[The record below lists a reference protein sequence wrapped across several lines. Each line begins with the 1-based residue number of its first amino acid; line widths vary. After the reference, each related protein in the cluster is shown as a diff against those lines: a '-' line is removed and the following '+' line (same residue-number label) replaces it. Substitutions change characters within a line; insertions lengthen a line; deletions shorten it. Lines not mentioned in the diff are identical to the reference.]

1 MNGKGSTSRPL
12 SISRKKFEANWEDI
26 FGKKNKVAKDKQEK
40 NKRLK
45 KNKLK

>member
-40 NKRLK
+40 KQKTK
-45 KNKLK
+45 K